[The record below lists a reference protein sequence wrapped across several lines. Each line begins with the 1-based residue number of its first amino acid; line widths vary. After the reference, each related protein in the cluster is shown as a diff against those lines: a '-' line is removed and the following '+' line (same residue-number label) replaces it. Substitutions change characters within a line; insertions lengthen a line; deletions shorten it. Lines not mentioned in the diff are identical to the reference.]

1 MINGRNRTSR
11 EIKTVLNVSHL
22 MASVAKVKPGL
33 GVGVGVGVGAAEAW
47 LLLPQPQAQAFL
59 LPLGAG
65 ALIHDLDFSLSCYFL
80 KVVSRSG

>member
-1 MINGRNRTSR
+1 MINGRNRASR

-22 MASVAKVKPGL
+22 MASVAKVKSGL
-33 GVGVGVGVGAAEAW
+33 GVVVGAAEAR

-59 LPLGAG
+59 FPLGAG

>member
-1 MINGRNRTSR
+1 MINGRNRASR

-33 GVGVGVGVGAAEAW
+33 GVGVGAAEAR

-59 LPLGAG
+59 FHLGAG